1 MAEESRVDEPV
12 EQASGVP
19 RRRVAAKGHVG
30 VPFSDPVSSLPKTA
44 QKILAAARKLLTE
57 RGYEAMT
64 LENVAAEAGVNKAS
78 IRYNFGNKA
87 GLVTAVLDAYIHD
100 ECVRLVTSTKDVP
113 QQEIVDAAVAG
124 MRNMVV
130 EADNFSGYFDI
141 LPYAF
146 REPELRERM
155 LGLYRWW
162 YLQNLGWLGLR
173 DVPGVEQNDTLVG
186 LGELVCAV
194 IDGLCIQAG
203 LQPDSFDMG
212 RAMKVF
218 GLLLKSGIGQ
228 VRDAAGVDGPAPAGV
243 DAG

>member
-1 MAEESRVDEPV
+1 
-12 EQASGVP
+12 
-19 RRRVAAKGHVG
+19 
-30 VPFSDPVSSLPKTA
+30 
-44 QKILAAARKLLTE
+44 
-57 RGYEAMT
+57 MT

-87 GLVTAVLDAYIHD
+87 GLVTAVLDSYIHD
-100 ECVRLVTSTKDVP
+100 ECLRLVARRRDVP
-113 QQEIVDAAVAG
+113 QDEVVDTAVAG

-155 LGLYRWW
+155 LALYKWW
-162 YLQNLGWLGLR
+162 YLQNLEWLGLR
-173 DVPGVEQNDTLVG
+173 DVPGVEQNETLVG

-203 LQPDSFDMG
+203 LQPDGFDMG
-212 RAMKVF
+212 RAMNVF
-218 GLLLKSGIGQ
+218 GLLLRDGMGE
-228 VRDAAGVDGPAPAGV
+228 VREAAGVDVPQQGG
-243 DAG
+243 

>member
-1 MAEESRVDEPV
+1 
-12 EQASGVP
+12 
-19 RRRVAAKGHVG
+19 VG
-30 VPFSDPVSSLPKTA
+30 VPFEDPISTLPKTA
-44 QKILAAARKLLTE
+44 QKILAAARKLLVE

-87 GLVTAVLDAYIHD
+87 GLVTAVLDSYIHD
-100 ECVRLVTSTKDVP
+100 ECLRLVATVRDVP
-113 QQEIVDAAVAG
+113 RDALVDAAVAG

-130 EADNFSGYFDI
+130 EADNFTGYFDI

-155 LGLYRWW
+155 LGLYKWW
-162 YLQNLGWLGLR
+162 YLQNLAWLGLR
-173 DVPGVEQNDTLVG
+173 DVPGVEQNETLVG

-203 LQPDSFDMG
+203 LQPDGFDMG
-212 RAMKVF
+212 RAMNVF
-218 GLLLKSGIGQ
+218 GLLLRQSLDE
-228 VRDAAGVDGPAPAGV
+228 VRRMAGVQASAAAG
-243 DAG
+243 

>member
-1 MAEESRVDEPV
+1 VDEPV
-12 EQASGVP
+12 KP
-19 RRRVAAKGHVG
+19 VARKGRLEI
-30 VPFSDPVSSLPKTA
+30 PFQDPVSSLPKTA
-44 QKILAAARKLLTE
+44 QKILAAARKLLVE

-87 GLVTAVLDAYIHD
+87 GLVTAVLDSYIHE
-100 ECVRLVTSTKDVP
+100 ECERLVATSKDVP
-113 QQEIVDAAVAG
+113 PDKLVDAAVAG

-146 REPELRERM
+146 REEELRERM
-155 LGLYRWW
+155 LALYKWW
-162 YLQNLGWLGLR
+162 YLQNLAWLGLR
-173 DVPGVEQNDTLVG
+173 DVPGVEQNETLVG

-203 LQPDSFDMG
+203 LQPDGFDMG
-212 RAMKVF
+212 RAMDVF
-218 GLLLKSGIGQ
+218 GLLLRHSMDELR
-228 VRDAAGVDGPAPAGV
+228 VVAGVTPAPDTA
-243 DAG
+243 

>member
-1 MAEESRVDEPV
+1 VDEPLK
-12 EQASGVP
+12 
-19 RRRVAAKGHVG
+19 RAKGRRA
-30 VPFSDPVSSLPKTA
+30 VPFEDPVSSLPKTA
-44 QKILAAARKLLTE
+44 QKILTAARQLLVE

-64 LENVAAEAGVNKAS
+64 LENVATAAGVNKAS

-87 GLVTAVLDAYIHD
+87 GLVTAVLDSYIHD
-100 ECVRLVTSTKDVP
+100 ECLRLVATVRDVP
-113 QQEIVDAAVAG
+113 KDEIVDTAVAG

-155 LGLYRWW
+155 LALYKWW
-162 YLQNLGWLGLR
+162 YLQNLAWLGLR
-173 DVPGVEQNDTLVG
+173 DVPGVEQNETLVG

-203 LQPDSFDMG
+203 LQPDDFDMG
-212 RAMKVF
+212 RAMDVF
-218 GLLLKSGIGQ
+218 GMLLRHSMDELRA
-228 VRDAAGVDGPAPAGV
+228 VAGVTTAV
-243 DAG
+243 DPG

>member
-1 MAEESRVDEPV
+1 MDERSKR
-12 EQASGVP
+12 AGTG
-19 RRRVAAKGHVG
+19 KGRLD
-30 VPFSDPVSSLPKTA
+30 VPFESPISSLPKTA
-44 QKILAAARKLLTE
+44 QKILAAARRLLRD

-87 GLVTAVLDAYIHD
+87 GLVIAVLDAYIHD
-100 ECVRLVTSTKDVP
+100 ECLRLVATMKDVP
-113 QQEIVDAAVAG
+113 RERIVESAVAG
-124 MRNMVV
+124 MRNMLV

-155 LGLYRWW
+155 VGLYRWW
-162 YLQNLGWLGLR
+162 YLQNLAWLGLR
-173 DVPGVEQNDTLVG
+173 DVPGVEENETLVG

-203 LQPDSFDMG
+203 LQPDEFDMG
-212 RAMKVF
+212 RAMRVF
-218 GLLLKSGIGQ
+218 GLLLEQSMDKIRA
-228 VRDAAGVDGPAPAGV
+228 VAAEELGSSTTPV
-243 DAG
+243 DAGSGASPA